1 MCGLGAFVTVLHPSR
16 TNSVLQRGTVGLYL
30 MLFAFI
36 VVVDAHLVLGEY
48 LGIHSCHG
56 ERLEKREVLAHSRAG
71 LWPGAKPR
79 DKMSHVHPR
88 AWWEWEQECCVLA
101 GLMEEACE
109 ANTAFVLPKSTG
121 LHCAPLCIHVLLYFL
136 YKCCFFPP
144 ERAVERCI
152 ALYPS
157 FMLALFLVSFPF
169 PPDLSGPEGRAC
181 SLSFLFA
188 CLPML

>member
-1 MCGLGAFVTVLHPSR
+1 MLALCCAQVKGVWARCFCNSASSLKDKFCPSKR
-16 TNSVLQRGTVGLYL
+16 NSWSVLNAVCFYWGGRCT
-30 MLFAFI
+30 
-36 VVVDAHLVLGEY
+36 
-48 LGIHSCHG
+48 SCPGRVFGHPFLSW
-56 ERLEKREVLAHSRAG
+56 REKLEVLAHSRAG

-101 GLMEEACE
+101 GLMEEACD

-136 YKCCFFPP
+136 YKRCFFPP

-157 FMLALFLVSFPF
+157 FTLALFLVSF
-169 PPDLSGPEGRAC
+169 L
-181 SLSFLFA
+181 SLS
-188 CLPML
+188 PRSIRSRR